1 MDFDKFGFSMEFIQ
15 DLNEENN
22 EALNEIK
29 EKFYLSISS
38 FIKSE
43 KHKAIDADDRE
54 RELSLL
60 TKQMAAEAK
69 TKKDK
74 KKKVEVEKEEEEE
87 KIKEEIKEEIKKD
100 KKKDKKK
107 EKKNYTQTKKEFKK
121 ATLDI
126 EEGSVD
132 DNILDKI
139 DIDSAFQE

>member
-87 KIKEEIKEEIKKD
+87 KEEIKEEIKKEI
-100 KKKDKKK
+100 KKDKKK
-107 EKKNYTQTKKEFKK
+107 KEKKDYTQTKKEFKK